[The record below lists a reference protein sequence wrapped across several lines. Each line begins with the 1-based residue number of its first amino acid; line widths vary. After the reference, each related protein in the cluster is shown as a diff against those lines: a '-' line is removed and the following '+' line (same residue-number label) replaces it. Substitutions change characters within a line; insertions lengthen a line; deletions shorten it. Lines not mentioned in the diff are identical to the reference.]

1 VHDSIH
7 FKVWKFQISKWRAN
21 IGHPVYRVLRE
32 QGFLWGAFTPLE
44 KYFSSRRQGTYSH
57 NKQPH
62 VHLHTMGCPT
72 SAVKN
77 ELTVGKAW
85 SRYTE
90 MTMEFPVSIFR
101 KETVDKIVLEF
112 GSVLP
117 PPLRTSRGTRLLAKK
132 IRSLSES
139 V

>member
-1 VHDSIH
+1 MTAYILKSGS
-7 FKVWKFQISKWRAN
+7 FKFPRGGQIFVIQYIVSCVSRVSFG
-21 IGHPVYRVLRE
+21 GHSL
-32 QGFLWGAFTPLE
+32 PLG
-44 KYFSSRRQGTYSH
+44 KYFSSRTQGTYRH
-57 NKQPH
+57 NNQPH
-62 VHLHTMGCPT
+62 VHLPTMGCPT

-77 ELTVGKAW
+77 GLTVRKSW

-117 PPLRTSRGTRLLAKK
+117 PPLRTSRGTILLAKK

>member
-1 VHDSIH
+1 MTAYILKSGS
-7 FKVWKFQISKWRAN
+7 FKFPSGGQ
-21 IGHPVYRVLRE
+21 
-32 QGFLWGAFTPLE
+32 
-44 KYFSSRRQGTYSH
+44 KYFSSRTQGTYRH

-77 ELTVGKAW
+77 ELTVGKSW

-117 PPLRTSRGTRLLAKK
+117 PPLRTSRGKRLLAKK